1 VNSPLD
7 ESYFQWLYGQ
17 VADPKE
23 TRPGLTYWN
32 LLRELYKTEFSW
44 TVHHDDN
51 RVEDGKELR
60 AEFSQEKGLYDYG
73 LLDPGWMSLG
83 CSMLELLIGLSRR
96 LAFDGGFEPADWFW
110 RMLENIGLHLQTD
123 SPKFPRE
130 DISEIL
136 DRIIWRKYEYNG
148 HGGLFPLRDPM
159 ADQREKELWYQMQ
172 AYLIENC

>member
-1 VNSPLD
+1 MSLPLD
-7 ESYFQWLYGQ
+7 ELYFRWLYEQ
-17 VADPKE
+17 AADITE
-23 TRPGLTYWN
+23 TRPDLSYWN
-32 LLRELYKTEFSW
+32 LFRQLYTTEFVW
-44 TVHHDDN
+44 TIPHDDN
-51 RVEDGKELR
+51 RVEDGRDLR
-60 AEFSQEKGLYDYG
+60 QEFADQLEIEIHDASWLT
-73 LLDPGWMSLG
+73 LG

-123 SPKFPRE
+123 ISKFPRE